1 MLIEI
6 AERRLYGIIHTAG
19 SQQGSRYEFSKML
32 AGFFNLNP
40 NLIKPAKMSE
50 LL

>member
-1 MLIEI
+1 LLKGDF
-6 AERRLYGIIHTAG
+6 AASSY
-19 SQQGSRYEFSKML
+19 SQEQVCRYEFSKML

-50 LL
+50 LH